1 MGVARRRL
9 LPIALALAV
18 IGCITFMFGDLT
30 GNHPIRAGGAAI
42 VGVAVLIAV
51 AGQSLRRAGFVADQ
65 LQANEGAQSIRRD
78 SAGAVAPSS
87 SGRRLFIISRDH
99 PKLYERAF
107 KAFGGTRDTQV
118 IYDRRRGQRRRGEP
132 ASATERRRGDRRQR
146 TDVDFDIKAYGSAM
160 VRP

>member
-1 MGVARRRL
+1 MQVERTDLSALDQESSGPSALRSARST
-9 LPIALALAV
+9 IAIRQIHSPHAAV
-18 IGCITFMFGDLT
+18 F
-30 GNHPIRAGGAAI
+30 
-42 VGVAVLIAV
+42 
-51 AGQSLRRAGFVADQ
+51 
-65 LQANEGAQSIRRD
+65 RRD

-132 ASATERRRGDRRQR
+132 ASATERRCGDRRQQ